1 MGGDGYTPAATDGG
15 GRKRRRQQGVCRMAD
30 ESMAFAGMEENAP
43 KESAYQLSEAAV
55 LMDNAREDQ
64 GLLAAA
70 LEKNMEVWIAIRL
83 LAQRSDNGLSE
94 ETTGNLVRLSQFVAE
109 TIMKHGVDLPAESLD
124 TLINI
129 NLQISEGFL
138 EGG

>member
-1 MGGDGYTPAATDGG
+1 
-15 GRKRRRQQGVCRMAD
+15 MAD
-30 ESMAFAGMEENAP
+30 DSTAFAGMEENAP

-55 LMDNAREDQ
+55 LMDNARKDK
-64 GLLAAA
+64 GLLANA

-83 LAQRSDNGLSE
+83 LAQRTDSGLSE
-94 ETTGNLVRLSQFVAE
+94 ETTGNLARLSQFVAE
-109 TIMKHGVDLPAESLD
+109 TIMKHGVDLPSESLD

-138 EGG
+138 EGN